1 MKFNTN
7 ASSWLVV
14 YTKPRSEKK
23 MYKQLT
29 NEGYETYLPLYC
41 TIRQWSDRKKKVE
54 LPLINSVI
62 FVKHNF
68 FDINSLYNF
77 PLVNG
82 ILKEYGQPAH
92 VSEQEIINLQIL
104 TKEWNGELIECTE
117 TTNFQPGDSVEVIKG
132 NFAGIIGELVSVNGK
147 HRLVV
152 QLKTLN
158 VEFTVNIPKSHVK
171 PLKSKQVA

>member
-1 MKFNTN
+1 MESDSANHT
-7 ASSWLVV
+7 WIVV

-23 MYKQLT
+23 VVEQLIKAGH
-29 NEGYETYLPLYC
+29 EAYLPLYC
-41 TIRQWSDRKKKVE
+41 IVRQWSDRKKKVE
-54 LPLINSVI
+54 LPLINSVV

-68 FDINSLYNF
+68 ININSLYNF

-82 ILKEYGQPAH
+82 ILKEFGQPAP
-92 VSEQEIINLQIL
+92 VSEQEIMNLQIL
-104 TKEWNGELIECTE
+104 TREWNGELIECTE
-117 TTNFQPGDSVEVIKG
+117 TTHFQPGDTVEVKRGDFKG
-132 NFAGIIGELVSVNGK
+132 VIGELISVNGK

-171 PLKSKQVA
+171 SIKPMQVA